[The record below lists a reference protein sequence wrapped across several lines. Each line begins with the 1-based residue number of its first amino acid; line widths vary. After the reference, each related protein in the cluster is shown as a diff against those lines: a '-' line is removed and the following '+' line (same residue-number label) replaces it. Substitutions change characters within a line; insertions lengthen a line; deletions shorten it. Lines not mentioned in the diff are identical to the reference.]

1 MAIACWQIPP
11 FLVPLPST
19 ADYIAVVIN
28 VTDSGG
34 NHDGIRERF
43 VVDGSLPNR
52 SVALA
57 RELLTVDF
65 SIVCEMDHFGP
76 RCARFCKPSPT
87 NYRHIA
93 CSSTGEKICLA
104 GWKGDNCSTVQDDGE
119 ENRVASQFTR
129 IRERRSTLSHA
140 GKHTLI
146 LGGCYN
152 HIHMVGLLLV
162 VLFGAVSTV
171 DQSGSCH
178 PHDCEYGECISEGP
192 SFSCKCQQDYVGP
205 TCNVW
210 RSPLINCDVD
220 GQFVCF
226 NGGICNTTA
235 NSYRC
240 VCPSN
245 FTGFFCE
252 EDVNECLLSPCE
264 NGATCVNRIGSYYC
278 MCSRGFRGLI
288 RRFLYILVLLPST
301 CLNGGRCIDGTGGYV
316 CECPRGYKG
325 LRCQDV
331 EDIIRGNTNNTF
343 DGVALH
349 PDFKKSTPEIL
360 ANLLCLIATA
370 METTAPVQQELLSPP
385 AHLHRIVLECSGMPS
400 VMRRVLLVCDVEAC
414 MYDGFDCVPTGSRC
428 PKSIYSYCKERRSDN
443 AKLYY
448 FIANIPHFLSS
459 LSQLLRA
466 DVHIK
471 SDEKGPI
478 IFLWKRGKIGERITI
493 GKQKHPNSM
502 EYPEILACVEIDV
515 SRCVNECFSDIE
527 VVANFIEATGNVRD
541 AFSSFPETEFS
552 TMNMSIRSAVARKLK
567 TSEYW
572 NLSLV
577 VVMTCEK
584 QRELNNE
591 INGLLGFSL
600 SSKRRTMDLSRLELL
615 EKSLTSKLPRFSTLP
630 RPKKLQPLPSQLHIE
645 SASEYPISFPL
656 STEEAN
662 KRGPYGRTALMV
674 LARNTKR
681 SEEQLIDD
689 VTKLRAIGADMNLFD
704 DRGDTALHMA
714 VSSGRVALVR
724 KLLQLGAAPVIRDG
738 TNSNCLHLA
747 ARACASDMM
756 AALLEIEEMRQ
767 EVDAVDDSNRTALM
781 LVAMHDRVDAK
792 AAQML
797 IEAGADVNYSG
808 DNNLVSWNGRTALH
822 FAAKYDNSQ
831 MVAFLVRKL
840 AVIDCKDYENCTP
853 LHLAA
858 AEGRVG
864 PVKELIRAGASVLMR
879 NDKVGCA
886 GTPYFISVISSGK
899 FQTPYDVALLN
910 SCHSVAALLVSG
922 DNIRI
927 QLYSNNGEIITSSS
941 SPKCKHTKVLLARD
955 TIPLPQCS
963 KAVTTQMAS
972 SNPTPQSVAPTGH
985 STPYIQLLDSEGT
998 PVNSRISPSH
1008 YEVVRECFAF
1018 PERSMEDSSG
1028 YVDSGFN
1035 TFTAASHHDCGTT
1048 YASFNRFLK
1057 PDDSVVASIP

>member
-1 MAIACWQIPP
+1 MVGGALMVLAAT
-11 FLVPLPST
+11 FANAL
-19 ADYIAVVIN
+19 VVI
-28 VTDSGG
+28 
-34 NHDGIRERF
+34 
-43 VVDGSLPNR
+43 
-52 SVALA
+52 
-57 RELLTVDF
+57 
-65 SIVCEMDHFGP
+65 
-76 RCARFCKPSPT
+76 K
-87 NYRHIA
+87 
-93 CSSTGEKICLA
+93 
-104 GWKGDNCSTVQDDGE
+104 
-119 ENRVASQFTR
+119 
-129 IRERRSTLSHA
+129 
-140 GKHTLI
+140 
-146 LGGCYN
+146 
-152 HIHMVGLLLV
+152 
-162 VLFGAVSTV
+162 
-171 DQSGSCH
+171 
-178 PHDCEYGECISEGP
+178 
-192 SFSCKCQQDYVGP
+192 DYVAKMLK
-205 TCNVW
+205 T
-210 RSPLINCDVD
+210 L
-220 GQFVCF
+220 FVE
-226 NGGICNTTA
+226 IQTT
-235 NSYRC
+235 
-240 VCPSN
+240 P
-245 FTGFFCE
+245 
-252 EDVNECLLSPCE
+252 
-264 NGATCVNRIGSYYC
+264 
-278 MCSRGFRGLI
+278 
-288 RRFLYILVLLPST
+288 
-301 CLNGGRCIDGTGGYV
+301 
-316 CECPRGYKG
+316 
-325 LRCQDV
+325 
-331 EDIIRGNTNNTF
+331 
-343 DGVALH
+343 
-349 PDFKKSTPEIL
+349 
-360 ANLLCLIATA
+360 NLLCLIATA

-400 VMRRVLLVCDVEAC
+400 VMRCVTLRRVCMTDSTAFQQGQDVLN
-414 MYDGFDCVPTGSRC
+414 R
-428 PKSIYSYCKERRSDN
+428 
-443 AKLYY
+443 
-448 FIANIPHFLSS
+448 FIATAKKGEATTFVMNHAIKKLAILTAVTVRRLFPRY
-459 LSQLLRA
+459 QLLRA

-527 VVANFIEATGNVRD
+527 VVANFIEATGN
-541 AFSSFPETEFS
+541 EFS

-577 VVMTCEK
+577 VVMTCISIVILFAVLLTVHERSSRKRKLIENAPVWFPPKEFEGEK

-689 VTKLRAIGADMNLFD
+689 
-704 DRGDTALHMA
+704 
-714 VSSGRVALVR
+714 
-724 KLLQLGAAPVIRDG
+724 
-738 TNSNCLHLA
+738 
-747 ARACASDMM
+747 
-756 AALLEIEEMRQ
+756 
-767 EVDAVDDSNRTALM
+767 VDAVDDSNRTALM

-879 NDKVGCA
+879 NDK
-886 GTPYFISVISSGK
+886 

-985 STPYIQLLDSEGT
+985 STPYIQLL
-998 PVNSRISPSH
+998 
-1008 YEVVRECFAF
+1008 
-1018 PERSMEDSSG
+1018 
-1028 YVDSGFN
+1028 
-1035 TFTAASHHDCGTT
+1035 
-1048 YASFNRFLK
+1048 
-1057 PDDSVVASIP
+1057 